1 MKLNKYILLG
11 IAAFGAFACT
21 DEAIEKASKS
31 LSFNV
36 VLENENPVTKS
47 SIDMMSEDG
56 KTCFTLE
63 AEPMTKSVQI
73 NHSTTF
79 TQIYD
84 EFEVEGH
91 EGAASEAPVFHGRA
105 VYNSTTGKWDL
116 VGVTPPYIWKPN
128 KQVEIVAAAS
138 NVDNTNFF
146 NGIAYNGTPSTANF
160 DYALPSNP
168 STLKDPL
175 YGYFKG
181 AINSDGSASLKF
193 NHPLTSLVFKVG
205 RLPLNAQL
213 QVNSITLSG
222 IDAQA
227 HCAVTFD
234 NASTTYQWTNHSG
247 TVDYTQVVASPSAQ
261 NTNEII
267 FGETSAFIV
276 IPRVFPNNSDAKII
290 INITEDGRT
299 YDIFASLAGTE
310 WKPGETNIYAL
321 SYHGE
326 KKAILASGPDF
337 NKAIRD
343 LAGFTEEDL
352 DGSSSDSDP
361 KHYIIP
367 GVQRIVFDFN
377 SPVTSGT
384 RVEAPDSS
392 PIYMNYADNII
403 TVSSKDYLIYTG
415 SSCEE
420 MFSGLVDLVEIQGM
434 AGVSTENATNMRK
447 MFAYCRKMD
456 GFPLGNFNTSKV
468 EEMGYM
474 FKYCTSNGF
483 TSIDLSSFSTEAL
496 FDMEGLF
503 KNATNLSSITWGNKF
518 KAQYVAVS
526 ALVFANTAIVN
537 LDLSSWEPTALG
549 DIEML
554 VQGCGRLESIDI
566 SSFAGAN
573 ESIYFGMAM
582 LQNCRNLKSINFGNL
597 TLQGMTSRLSRQ
609 GMFRNTAGN
618 ATADNKCT
626 LTISH
631 AAYRVIT
638 QTDNNTDFVASRFN
652 VVYVD

>member
-21 DEAIEKASKS
+21 NEAIEKASKS

-47 SIDMMSEDG
+47 AIDMMSEDG

-79 TQIYD
+79 TEIYD

-138 NVDNTNFF
+138 NVDNTDFF
-146 NGIAYNGTPSTANF
+146 NGISYSGAPSTANF
-160 DYALPSNP
+160 DYALPNNP

-227 HCAVTFD
+227 HCVVTFG
-234 NASTTYQWTNHSG
+234 NASTTYEWTNHAGS
-247 TVDYTQVVASPSAQ
+247 VDYTQVVASPSAQ
-261 NTNEII
+261 ATDDII

-290 INITEDGRT
+290 INITEDGRQ
-299 YDIFASLAGTE
+299 YDIFAPLAGTE

-326 KKAILASGPDF
+326 KKAILESGPDF
-337 NKAIRD
+337 NRHLD
-343 LAGFTEEDL
+343 QVAGGKGNIHKIEF
-352 DGSSSDSDP
+352 
-361 KHYIIP
+361 
-367 GVQRIVFDFN
+367 VAN
-377 SPVTSGT
+377 SPVTTGT
-384 RVEAPDSS
+384 QVQAPDSS
-392 PIYMNYADNII
+392 PIFMNYANNVV
-403 TVSSKDYLIYTG
+403 TVSSKDYIIYAG
-415 SSCEE
+415 SSCEQ
-420 MFSGLVDLVEIQGM
+420 MFQGLNNMTEIEGM
-434 AGVSTENATNMRK
+434 DDVSTENVTNMNK
-447 MFAYCRKMD
+447 MFQTCRSMSS
-456 GFPLGNFNTSKV
+456 FPLEHFNTSKV
-468 EEMGYM
+468 EDMGYM
-474 FKYCTSNGF
+474 FQDCTSAGF
-483 TSIDLSSFSTEAL
+483 TSIDLSSFSTESL
-496 FDMEGLF
+496 FDMEGMLMG
-503 KNATNLSSITWGNKF
+503 ATHLSSITWGNNF
-518 KAQYVAVS
+518 KAQYVAVCGQP
-526 ALVFANTAIVN
+526 FKNTAIVN
-537 LDLSSWEPTALG
+537 LDLSCWAPTALG
-549 DIEML
+549 DIENL
-554 VQGCGRLESIDI
+554 VQGCGSLESIDI

-573 ESIYFGMAM
+573 ETIYFGMAM
-582 LQNCRNLKSINFGNL
+582 LEGCRKLKSINFGNL
-597 TLQGMTSRLSRQ
+597 TLSGMTSQLSRQ
-609 GMFRNTAGN
+609 GMFKNTAAD
-618 ATADNKCT
+618 ATSTDKCT
-626 LTISH
+626 LTLTH
-631 AAYRVIT
+631 AAYQVIT
-638 QTDNNTDFVASRFN
+638 QPNNNTNFVASRFN

>member
-1 MKLNKYILLG
+1 M
-11 IAAFGAFACT
+11 AFISCNNEQL
-21 DEAIEKASKS
+21 DQPSS
-31 LSFNV
+31 NLSFNV

-175 YGYFKG
+175 FGYFKG
-181 AINSDGSASLKF
+181 TIGSDGSASLKF

-227 HCAVTFD
+227 HCAVTFG
-234 NASTTYQWTNHSG
+234 NASTTYEWTNHAG
-247 TVDYTQVVASPSAQ
+247 RINYKQEVAAPAPQ
-261 NTNEII
+261 DPDDII
-267 FGETSAFIV
+267 FDETAAFIV
-276 IPRVFPNNSDAKII
+276 IPRVFPNDSDAKII
-290 INITEDGRT
+290 INITENGRE

-326 KKAILASGPDF
+326 RKAILTSGPDF
-337 NKAIRD
+337 NSAMLR
-343 LAGFTEEDL
+343 LAPNANSIHKVVFEVNSSVSTGTQVQAP
-352 DGSSSDSDP
+352 GS
-361 KHYIIP
+361 
-367 GVQRIVFDFN
+367 R
-377 SPVTSGT
+377 
-384 RVEAPDSS
+384 
-392 PIYMNYADNII
+392 PIYMNYANNTI
-403 TVSSKDYLIYTG
+403 TVSSDDYEIYTG
-415 SSCEE
+415 SSCNS
-420 MFSGLVDLVEIQGM
+420 MFSGLARLTAIEGM
-434 AGVSTENATNMRK
+434 QYVSTKNAVDMKR
-447 MFAYCRKMD
+447 MFYSCQRMTS
-456 GFPLGNFNTSKV
+456 FPLDNFDTRKVTS
-468 EEMGYM
+468 MAQM
-474 FKYCTSNGF
+474 FYDCDGL
-483 TSIDLSSFSTEAL
+483 TSIDLTP
-496 FDMEGLF
+496 
-503 KNATNLSSITWGNKF
+503 LSSESLLDAELMFRNSGNLETIVFGRNFTCEKVYTWGF
-518 KAQYVAVS
+518 M
-526 ALVFANTAIVN
+526 FAGTPLKN
-537 LDLSSWEPTALG
+537 LDWQYINPQNAG
-549 DIEML
+549 DIEYMFSN
-554 VQGCGRLESIDI
+554 CYYITSIDM
-566 SSFAGAN
+566 SAFAASN
-573 ESIYFGMAM
+573 NTIYFAAGLFGGATR
-582 LQNCRNLKSINFGNL
+582 LTSINMGLVDFSHLRRPLRDSANNMMQRTSANVDAGGC
-597 TLQGMTSRLSRQ
+597 TVTCLQAVKDVMTSSY
-609 GMFRNTAGN
+609 TS
-618 ATADNKCT
+618 
-626 LTISH
+626 ISNSKFTWI
-631 AAYRVIT
+631 IT
-638 QTDNNTDFVASRFN
+638 PEP
-652 VVYVD
+652 

>member
-11 IAAFGAFACT
+11 IAAFGALACT
-21 DEAIEKASKS
+21 NEAIEKASKS

-36 VLENENPVTKS
+36 VLENEKPVTKS

-146 NGIAYNGTPSTANF
+146 NGIAYSGTPSTANF

-234 NASTTYQWTNHSG
+234 NASTTYEWTNHSG

-261 NTNEII
+261 ATDDII

-276 IPRVFPNNSDAKII
+276 IPRVFPNDSDAKII
-290 INITEDGRT
+290 INITEDGRR
-299 YDIFASLAGTE
+299 YDIFAPLAGTE

-326 KKAILASGPDF
+326 KKAILESGPDF
-337 NKAIRD
+337 NRHLD
-343 LAGFTEEDL
+343 QVAGGKGNIHKIEF
-352 DGSSSDSDP
+352 
-361 KHYIIP
+361 
-367 GVQRIVFDFN
+367 VAN
-377 SPVTSGT
+377 SPVISGT
-384 RVEAPDSS
+384 QVQAPESS
-392 PIYMNYADNII
+392 PIFMNYENNVVTI
-403 TVSSKDYLIYTG
+403 TSKDYIIYAG
-415 SSCEE
+415 SSCVE
-420 MFSGLVDLVEIQGM
+420 MFQGLNNLTVIEGM
-434 AGVSTENATNMRK
+434 EDVSTEYVTSMNM
-447 MFAYCRKMD
+447 MFQTCRSMSS
-456 GFPLGNFNTSKV
+456 FPLEYFNTSNV
-468 EEMGYM
+468 EDMGYM
-474 FKYCTSNGF
+474 FQDCTSANF
-483 TSIDLSSFSTEAL
+483 TTIDLSSFSTESL
-496 FDMEGLF
+496 YDMEGMF
-503 KNATNLSSITWGNKF
+503 MGATNLASITWGNNF
-518 KAQYVAVS
+518 KAQNVV
-526 ALVFANTAIVN
+526 LCGQPFANTAIVN
-537 LDLSSWEPTALG
+537 LDLSSWEPTVLG
-549 DIEML
+549 DIESL
-554 VQGCGRLESIDI
+554 CSGCSKLKSIDI

-573 ESIYFGMAM
+573 GRIYFIMSM
-582 LQNCRNLKSINFGNL
+582 LKNCSQLTYINFGNVTFQKVDSAL
-597 TLQGMTSRLSRQ
+597 GRQ
-609 GMFRNTAGN
+609 GAFQETAAGVGDGGCDLYITHSAYN
-618 ATADNKCT
+618 V
-626 LTISH
+626 LTQSG
-631 AAYRVIT
+631 T
-638 QTDNNTDFVASRFN
+638 NFVARRFTIH
-652 VVYVD
+652 YTD

>member
-21 DEAIEKASKS
+21 NEAIEKASKS

-47 SIDMMSEDG
+47 AIDMMSEDG

-79 TQIYD
+79 TEIYD

-138 NVDNTNFF
+138 NVDNTDFF
-146 NGIAYNGTPSTANF
+146 NGISYSGAPSTANF
-160 DYALPSNP
+160 DYALPNNP

-227 HCAVTFD
+227 HCVVTFG
-234 NASTTYQWTNHSG
+234 NASTTYEWTNHAGS
-247 TVDYTQVVASPSAQ
+247 VDYTQVVASPSAQ
-261 NTNEII
+261 ATDDII

-290 INITEDGRT
+290 INITEDGRQ
-299 YDIFASLAGTE
+299 YDIFAPLAGTE

-343 LAGFTEEDL
+343 LAGFTMEDL
-352 DGSSSDSDP
+352 DGPGDNDP
-361 KHYIIP
+361 QHSIIP
-367 GVQRIVFDFN
+367 GVQRIVFDYN
-377 SPVTSGT
+377 SPVISGT
-384 RVEAPDSS
+384 RVEAPGSS
-392 PIYMNYADNII
+392 PIFMNYENNTI

-420 MFSGLVDLVEIQGM
+420 MFSGLVNLVDIEGM
-434 AGVSTENATNMRK
+434 ADISTENATNMRK
-447 MFAYCRKMD
+447 MFAYCRNMD
-456 GFPLGNFNTSKV
+456 EFPVDNFDTSKV
-468 EEMGYM
+468 EDMGYM
-474 FKYCTSNGF
+474 FKYCTSNDF

-503 KNATNLSSITWGNKF
+503 SNATHLSSITWGNKF
-518 KAQYVAVS
+518 KAEYVAAC

-537 LDLSSWEPTALG
+537 LDLNSWEPTALG

-554 VQGCGRLESIDI
+554 VQGCKDLESIDI

-573 ESIYFGMAM
+573 ESIYFGMSM
-582 LQNCRNLKSINFGNL
+582 LQNCRKLKSINFGSL
-597 TLQGMTSRLSRQ
+597 TLQGMTSSLSRQ
-609 GMFRNTAGN
+609 GMFRNTAQN
-618 ATADNKCT
+618 ATADDKCT

-638 QTDNNTDFVASRFN
+638 QAGNNTDFVASRFN